1 MEPIK
6 IHIEVNLGEATLAL
20 LSSFVPSG
28 QPVIEAARTETA
40 ELQPK
45 KAEKKAKP
53 AAQPAAKPE
62 PEPAPEPAP
71 VMGADPEGTGAE
83 DIGDLPPDDAPDPVK
98 KTPTEDDARQAVKAA
113 RERGVPAKVIKEYMK
128 GTFDIASSVECP
140 ADRRQELIDGLNKL
154 AA

>member
-6 IHIEVNLGEATLAL
+6 INIEVNLGEATLAL

-28 QPVIEAARTETA
+28 QPVIKATRTETA
-40 ELQPK
+40 EPQPK

-53 AAQPAAKPE
+53 AAQPAVKPE
-62 PEPAPEPAP
+62 SMPEPAPM
-71 VMGADPEGTGAE
+71 MGADPEGTGAE

-113 RERGVPAKVIKEYMK
+113 RDRGVPAKVIKEYMK
-128 GTFDIASSVECP
+128 GSFDIASSVECP
-140 ADRRQELIDGLNKL
+140 ADRRQELIEGLNKL